1 MKRMIYLL
9 FAIVTCVIFMTG
21 CSFFSKPGNTT
32 TDEFQVPSDADKDT
46 TDAGTTEE
54 EGEEIQVGNPEDL
67 SSEEDITTTE
77 DTTEDTGKDT
87 SPNDKESSNPRE
99 NIADDASK
107 EYTGTGKYCGFI
119 DSISVEIELSDGSYC
134 SFFVFDAEVKS
145 TLSALNEEDT
155 PEITFT
161 YKGKDGQV
169 NPEMISVIGG

>member
-1 MKRMIYLL
+1 MKRMISVL
-9 FAIVTCVIFMTG
+9 FAILTCVIFMTG

-32 TDEFQVPSDADKDT
+32 NDEFQVPADT

-54 EGEEIQVGNPEDL
+54 DGEEIPVVNPEDA
-67 SSEEDITTTE
+67 SSEEETPATKDDSD
-77 DTTEDTGKDT
+77 DTTSTDKD
-87 SPNDKESSNPRE
+87 SSNPRE
-99 NIADDASK
+99 NITNDASK

-119 DSISVEIELSDGSYC
+119 DSNSVEIELSDGSYC
-134 SFFVFDAEVKS
+134 SFFVFDREVRS
-145 TLSALNEEDT
+145 TLSSLDEEDM